1 MHFGAACT
9 PPFSSTQAGRSALP
23 DLRKADAVAA
33 ANVGRVQL
41 YLGNTRLFLEDAI
54 RHTIADKL
62 DANFRRFF
70 GYKPSVSEMRSW
82 KNSLQALA
90 LHLKYARLEDNGMI
104 LEMQLPL
111 SSARLDCLL
120 TGRDQ
125 VNRDQAVILEL
136 KQWEAAQ
143 SSEVD
148 ECVVT
153 QIGGGQRVVP
163 HPSVQVRNY
172 KQYLKDT
179 QTVFYE
185 GDSPVA
191 LSACSYLHN
200 FAYDPASPLCAER
213 FSATIADCPMFA
225 GNQPEELRDF
235 LRERIGNDH
244 GDEVLGRVTASGYR
258 ASRKLLE
265 HVAQVIKG
273 NPVYTLLDDQIVVFN
288 TIRSLARKGIHGRD
302 KAVILA
308 RGGPGT
314 GKSLIAIN
322 VMAALA
328 GQDYNVQY
336 ATGSKAFTE
345 NLRRAVGPRAAIQF
359 KYFNSYAAADD
370 GVIDVLLCD
379 EAHRIR
385 ESSNSRFTP
394 KVARS
399 QRAQIDEVIGAAK
412 VSVFFIDDRQ
422 VVRPGEIG
430 SSELIT
436 TAAARFGATLVEE
449 ELKTQFR
456 CAGSAAFVS
465 WLDNTLGLA
474 ETPEEV
480 FESTDRFEFDVVDS
494 PIELEAEI
502 RARAAEGFTARVV
515 AGFCWPWSNPNADGT
530 LVDDVVIGEYRRP
543 WNAKHEATHLAGNIP
558 RASLWATDKNGIEQI
573 GCIYTA
579 QGFEFDYVG
588 VIIGPDLIYDQSERT
603 WVARKAFLRDS
614 MVARSSGEN
623 VATYIK
629 NAYRV
634 LLSRGM
640 KGCFVYASDAGTRAY
655 LRSRI
660 ADAGPPSS

>member
-1 MHFGAACT
+1 M
-9 PPFSSTQAGRSALP
+9 
-23 DLRKADAVAA
+23 
-33 ANVGRVQL
+33 QL
-41 YLGNTRLFLEDAI
+41 YVGNTRLFLEDAV

-70 GYKPSVSEMRSW
+70 GYQPSVSEMRSW

-90 LHLKYARLEDNGMI
+90 LHLKYARLEDSGMI

-125 VNRDQAVILEL
+125 ADRDQAVILEL

-143 SSEVD
+143 LSDVD
-148 ECVVT
+148 ECVLT
-153 QIGGGQRVVP
+153 HLGGRQRVVP

-185 GDSPVA
+185 GDRPVE

-200 FAYDPASPLCAER
+200 FTYDPASALCAER
-213 FSATIADCPMFA
+213 FAATVADCPLFA

-235 LRERIGNDH
+235 LHERIGNHH
-244 GDEVLGRVTASGYR
+244 GDEVLDRVVASGYR

-265 HVAQVIKG
+265 HVSQVIKG

-288 TIRSLARKGIHGRD
+288 TIQSLARKGIHAKD

-328 GQDYNVQY
+328 GQEYNVQY

-345 NLRRAVGPRAAIQF
+345 NLRRAVGQRAAIQF

-394 KVARS
+394 KVTRS
-399 QRAQIDEVIGAAK
+399 KRAQVDEVIGAAK

-430 SSELIT
+430 SSDLIKA
-436 TAAARFGATLVEE
+436 AAARFGATFVEE
-449 ELKTQFR
+449 DLKTQFR

-474 ETPEEV
+474 ETPDEIL
-480 FESTDRFEFDVVDS
+480 ESTDRFEFDVVDS

-502 RARAAEGFTARVV
+502 RARAAEGCTARIV
-515 AGFCWPWSNPNADGT
+515 AGFCWPWSNPNPDGT
-530 LVDDVVIGEYRRP
+530 LVNDVVIGGYQRP
-543 WNAKHEATHLAGNIP
+543 WNAKHDATRLASNVP
-558 RASLWATDKNGIEQI
+558 RASLWATDKYGIDQI

-588 VIIGPDLIYDQSERT
+588 VIIGPDLIYDRAENRWKGQKAFSRDSV
-603 WVARKAFLRDS
+603 VARG
-614 MVARSSGEN
+614 SGETFT
-623 VATYIK
+623 TYVK

-640 KGCFVYASDAGTRAY
+640 RGCFVYTSDAGTRAY
-655 LRSRI
+655 LRSRV
-660 ADAGPPSS
+660 ANDRQPSS